1 MKKQFLLV
9 LISLMTVLAGG
20 STHAEERTSHVEGWE
35 FTVAPYLWMA
45 GLDGDVTVKG
55 TKSSVDADFG
65 DILDNLDAGAQGYFE
80 ARNGKWGV
88 YADFM
93 YIKVANDAKV
103 GPVSVD
109 VESSTTLAE
118 AGLLYR
124 IFEDYAGAAGDPAG
138 TDILFSADVFL
149 GARYVNMDAELDFA
163 AISDISSERNWW
175 DPLIGISYRWDLSEK
190 FQMKTTTDIGG
201 FGIGSDLTWSFTIVG
216 GYELGRHSNIWLGY
230 RYLDIN
236 YDDGS
241 GANKFEYDVAM
252 HGPILGASFHF

>member
-9 LISLMTVLAGG
+9 LISLMTVLAGA

-88 YADFM
+88 YGDFT

-103 GPVSVD
+103 GPVSID
-109 VESSTTLAE
+109 VESSTTMAE
-118 AGLLYR
+118 GGLLYR
-124 IFEDYAGAAGDPAG
+124 IFEGYGAQGSPVG
-138 TDILFSADVFL
+138 TDIFI
-149 GARYVNMDAELDFA
+149 GGRYMNLDAELDFA
-163 AISDISSERNWW
+163 GIADVSSDRNWW
-175 DPLIGISYRWDLSEK
+175 DPLVGVAYSHDLSK
-190 FQMKTTTDIGG
+190 DWLIKATADIGG
-201 FGIGSDLTWSFTIVG
+201 FGIGSDLTWGFRILG
-216 GYELGRHSNIWLGY
+216 GYRLGKHANLWFGY
-230 RYLDIN
+230 RYLDID
-236 YDDGS
+236 YDEGS
-241 GANKFEYDVAM
+241 GANKFEYDVEM